1 MEHCHNGM
9 MTELIGKMSVQQQV
23 KKPRLLPLFSHRSL
37 NTMQKKVAFL
47 AHNRWCPDPEN
58 HHMFAIFLA
67 QKPLMIAL
75 VVGEGV

>member
-1 MEHCHNGM
+1 ME
-9 MTELIGKMSVQQQV
+9 
-23 KKPRLLPLFSHRSL
+23 LPAPIILGYHSPVL
-37 NTMQKKVAFL
+37 APCIENDAKKVAFL

-58 HHMFAIFLA
+58 HHMFAIFLV